1 MQNRPAL
8 GAFRL
13 LLGIGLRDLDRL
25 QARARP
31 REQRRREAA
40 ATPLRTRQKHRP
52 PGRSA
57 PRQPAPRP
65 PARHLRRLATPV
77 ARLRRPLHSSGP
89 SMRPRIPPRGAT
101 RGGAARRTQTSL
113 GRQHAQSRAPCNA
126 EAGTAPPE
134 RPGDPVRDTPS
145 SLVGAARARR
155 GARVRNN
162 PPGPRRRQTE
172 ALRKGARPRPLPP
185 WRRSATPRGTS
196 DAAAVG
202 CSVSL
207 QAVTR
212 AVWRAQARG
221 VRTYI
226 QPGGS
231 KTFSRA
237 SLPRPRASCCAAGAR
252 QNTAPRDAVQSK
264 RTHGSVCTP
273 PPSQPPPR
281 GASHSRWEELSDARF
296 RVGM

>member
-207 QAVTR
+207 QAGTR

-226 QPGGS
+226 QPAKRVEDFRRRLFHALHSLG
-231 KTFSRA
+231 RA
-237 SLPRPRASCCAAGAR
+237 RPAALQVRA
-252 QNTAPRDAVQSK
+252 K
-264 RTHGSVCTP
+264 TP
-273 PPSQPPPR
+273 PHGTRCKASAPTGVCVPPLPPSHRR
-281 GASHSRWEELSDARF
+281 GAPATRIGRS
-296 RVGM
+296 